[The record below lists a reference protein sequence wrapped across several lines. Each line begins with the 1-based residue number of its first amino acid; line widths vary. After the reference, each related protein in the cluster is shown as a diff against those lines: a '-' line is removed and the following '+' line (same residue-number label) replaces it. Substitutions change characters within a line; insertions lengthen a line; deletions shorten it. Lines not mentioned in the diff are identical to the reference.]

1 MLSHINKKRTKLQT
15 IPNVAKEKLKICTFH
30 YFQQQMREKLNK
42 KASTSLCM
50 YWAAIIPC
58 GIIFTV
64 LCFILYTIIYS
75 FVKTEPTNSANLVED
90 EYSTFED
97 EVTEKSM
104 NCMNDMKIEQRYEL
118 CVEMLGV
125 DEDVMHAL

>member
-1 MLSHINKKRTKLQT
+1 MQSIKEGYAFFILYLSHILWASYL
-15 IPNVAKEKLKICTFH
+15 IWAFVFDD
-30 YFQQQMREKLNK
+30 FLNILHFPFPSK
-42 KASTSLCM
+42 

-104 NCMNDMKIEQRYEL
+104 NCMNDMKIEQVNKLLYETSL
-118 CVEMLGV
+118 YFE
-125 DEDVMHAL
+125 